1 MTRRA
6 QRRSTSSDAL
16 LRKVLRTPSYRGK
29 HVILVHGRIY
39 SASSRA
45 EMRRVFDQAIREFP
59 GETPLLAYVPRA
71 DALVLVL
78 R

>member
-1 MTRRA
+1 
-6 QRRSTSSDAL
+6 
-16 LRKVLRTPSYRGK
+16 VLRTPSYRGK
-29 HVILVHGRIY
+29 HVILVHGRLY

-45 EMRRVFDQAIREFP
+45 EMKRLFDKAVREFP

-71 DALVLVL
+71 DALVLVV